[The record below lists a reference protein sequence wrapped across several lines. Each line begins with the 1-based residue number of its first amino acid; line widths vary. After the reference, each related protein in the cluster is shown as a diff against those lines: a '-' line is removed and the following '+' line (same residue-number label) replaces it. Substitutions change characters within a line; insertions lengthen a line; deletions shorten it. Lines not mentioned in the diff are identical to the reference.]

1 MCGAGLPSHP
11 DIALPDFDQR
21 DLARRVET
29 LPPEALDALAFG
41 AIRLDG
47 AGVVR
52 AYSAR
57 ERQLSGSG
65 DLPRLGLDFFAQVA
79 PCMDTPRFRGRVEA
93 ARAAGRLDL
102 EFGWIGGFADRLR
115 SLRVR
120 VQSAA
125 DGGTWI
131 FMQREDD

>member
-1 MCGAGLPSHP
+1 MNLPP
-11 DIALPDFDQR
+11 RTPLLPDFDR
-21 DLARRVET
+21 PDLARAVEA
-29 LPPEALDALAFG
+29 LPPGALDGLPFG
-41 AIRLDG
+41 AIRLDA
-47 AGVVR
+47 AGLVV
-52 AYSAR
+52 AYSEV

-79 PCMDTPRFRGRVEA
+79 PCMDTPLFRGRIER

-102 EFGWIGGFADRLR
+102 EFGWIGDFADRLR

-120 VQSAA
+120 VQSAV

-131 FMQREDD
+131 FMLREDD